1 MTNIVPK
8 TPKSNGQV
16 EVLGKKS
23 GSARRSS
30 DKQDYGADAVGVY
43 LYVGKTHARYIALM
57 KSILGKPQF
66 RKFIEQ
72 KLTQAYADF
81 IEQQH
86 QVLRR
91 DEKK

>member
-8 TPKSNGQV
+8 PPKSNRQV
-16 EVLGKKS
+16 VVVDKRS
-23 GSARRSS
+23 SSRRRSS
-30 DKQDYGADAVGVY
+30 DKTDYGADAVGVY
-43 LYVGKTHARYIALM
+43 LYVGKTHARYLALM

-86 QVLRR
+86 LELRKE
-91 DEKK
+91 EKK